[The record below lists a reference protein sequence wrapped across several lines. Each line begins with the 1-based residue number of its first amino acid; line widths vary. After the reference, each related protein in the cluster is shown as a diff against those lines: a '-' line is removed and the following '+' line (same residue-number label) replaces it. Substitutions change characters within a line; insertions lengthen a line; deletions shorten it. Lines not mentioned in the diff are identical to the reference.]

1 MGHIER
7 RQKEKE
13 AVRKS
18 IMDTALNIAVAEGWN
33 AVTIRRIA
41 DAIEYTPP
49 IVYEYFKN
57 KEDLFDELKIMGH
70 KKLYTGYNLVVQSE
84 TDPRKALLLIS
95 ENHWDFAFANKE
107 LYRLMFNFDKPVANT
122 EIEKI
127 GNSNKLLFF
136 ELTKNKELAEELM
149 FNWMCLLH
157 GFIFGIMQMGLPPE
171 ISTIQPKKLFVN
183 AIERFLSSIG
193 SI

>member
-1 MGHIER
+1 MGHVER

-13 AVRKS
+13 ATRKS
-18 IMDTALNIAVAEGWN
+18 IMDTALNIAVAEGWK

-49 IVYEYFKN
+49 IVYEHFKN

-70 KKLYTGYNLVVQSE
+70 KKLYAGYDMAIQSE
-84 TDPRKALLLIS
+84 SNPKKALLLIS

-107 LYRLMFNFDKPVANT
+107 LYRLMFNFDKPLANT

-127 GNSNKLLFF
+127 GNSNKRLFF
-136 ELTKNKELAEELM
+136 ELTKNKELSEELM

-171 ISTIQPKKLFVN
+171 ISKIQPKKLFIN
-183 AIERFLSSIG
+183 AITRFLSSID
-193 SI
+193 S

>member
-1 MGHIER
+1 MGHVER

-13 AVRKS
+13 ATRKS

-49 IVYEYFKN
+49 IVYEHFKN

-70 KKLYTGYNLVVQSE
+70 KKLYAGYDMAIQSE
-84 TDPRKALLLIS
+84 SNSKKALLLIS

-107 LYRLMFNFDKPVANT
+107 LYRLMFNFDKPLANT

-127 GNSNKLLFF
+127 GNSNKRLFF
-136 ELTKNKELAEELM
+136 ELTKNKELSEELM

-171 ISTIQPKKLFVN
+171 ISKIQPKKLFIN
-183 AIERFLSSIG
+183 AITRFLSSID
-193 SI
+193 S